1 MKPTKGIFF
10 VIFSF
15 VILIVIIAFTGL
27 GPIKGT
33 DEIRYGIDIRGGV
46 EVIFV
51 PKDFDGVPSAEE
63 LARARTIIEGRL
75 DRQNILDREITV
87 DERNGSLLV
96 RFPWKSGETDFN
108 PEQAISELGEMAQLT
123 FRDEDGNILLTGSD
137 VARSAAQ
144 IQESGWVV
152 TLEFTAQGAQKFANA
167 TGENI
172 GKPLLIFLDDA
183 LLSAPT
189 VEQKIVGSSAQI
201 TGSFTAQEAG
211 DLSATINAGSLP
223 FSLSTQSF
231 STISPYLSDNAL
243 QVMLLAGALALGS
256 ICLFMLLRYR
266 LVGLIS
272 SIALCFQTAA
282 QLLLLS
288 ISQITLTLPGIA
300 GLVLS
305 IGMGVDANII
315 IAERIGDE
323 LREGKPLRLALI
335 GGYHNAFSAVL
346 DGNLTTLIVAVLLM
360 IFGSG
365 TMLSFGYTLTTGIAM
380 NFIAGVFST
389 RIMLFSLVE
398 WPLFRN
404 LKFYRI
410 GRPAK
415 ERKFFEKRKVAYA
428 VSALAF
434 AIGLTFCCLNGV
446 AVDTQFKGGIVLKY
460 SFTHHCDT
468 QQAAQ
473 VVESI
478 SGRAATIQTTQT
490 LSGERRQLVVT
501 LAGKDGMTPEM
512 QSDITHALKSSQPKA
527 GFSLAQSFV
536 VEPYIG
542 SQALADAIIAV
553 LLAAILIVL
562 YIWVRFRRL
571 YGLSAGIMAL
581 LALAHDALVVFF
593 AFAVAGFPVGDS
605 FVAVLLT
612 IIGYSINDTI
622 VIYDRIRENRSHS
635 PHLSI
640 RELANK
646 SISDSLTRSVFTSLT
661 TLGSIL
667 FLLAFALWYGMDSII
682 TFALPMVFG
691 LISGCYSSVCI
702 AGPLWAAWQEKKGR
716 K

>member
-1 MKPTKGIFF
+1 M
-10 VIFSF
+10 
-15 VILIVIIAFTGL
+15 
-27 GPIKGT
+27 
-33 DEIRYGIDIRGGV
+33 
-46 EVIFV
+46 
-51 PKDFDGVPSAEE
+51 
-63 LARARTIIEGRL
+63 
-75 DRQNILDREITV
+75 
-87 DERNGSLLV
+87 
-96 RFPWKSGETDFN
+96 
-108 PEQAISELGEMAQLT
+108 
-123 FRDEDGNILLTGSD
+123 
-137 VARSAAQ
+137 
-144 IQESGWVV
+144 
-152 TLEFTAQGAQKFANA
+152 
-167 TGENI
+167 
-172 GKPLLIFLDDA
+172 
-183 LLSAPT
+183 
-189 VEQKIVGSSAQI
+189 
-201 TGSFTAQEAG
+201 
-211 DLSATINAGSLP
+211 
-223 FSLSTQSF
+223 
-231 STISPYLSDNAL
+231 
-243 QVMLLAGALALGS
+243 
-256 ICLFMLLRYR
+256 
-266 LVGLIS
+266 
-272 SIALCFQTAA
+272 
-282 QLLLLS
+282 
-288 ISQITLTLPGIA
+288 
-300 GLVLS
+300 
-305 IGMGVDANII
+305 
-315 IAERIGDE
+315 
-323 LREGKPLRLALI
+323 
-335 GGYHNAFSAVL
+335 L